1 MQHHRHVLARSDYR
15 HHLINKYIITG
26 CLSTSAVPKGWYI
39 PSPTQAFSPVT
50 RSKTSTSP
58 LPIARHST
66 GASRHHERNKD
77 TFSRLPNPATRTA
90 NTISSDMTNSAV
102 ISHRNKQNASQFC
115 AESPQPSP
123 RRVGM
128 NSFVTPCRGSHE
140 LVYEILLSAGA
151 SNSGREGEQGRV
163 LSLIP
168 ARHDT
173 MAETSRC
180 NSSTALSAH
189 DIKSGG
195 TDGSGTDNTAWLTL
209 ISPAHEAESHFWTHG
224 QHSACIL
231 MVHFNHDESGML
243 RIPLFSLLL
252 TLSVSLSCFV
262 IGLQH

>member
-1 MQHHRHVLARSDYR
+1 
-15 HHLINKYIITG
+15 
-26 CLSTSAVPKGWYI
+26 
-39 PSPTQAFSPVT
+39 
-50 RSKTSTSP
+50 
-58 LPIARHST
+58 
-66 GASRHHERNKD
+66 
-77 TFSRLPNPATRTA
+77 
-90 NTISSDMTNSAV
+90 
-102 ISHRNKQNASQFC
+102 
-115 AESPQPSP
+115 
-123 RRVGM
+123 M

-163 LSLIP
+163 LSLIS

-224 QHSACIL
+224 QEIKKVMLSQEEQDINEKEAVKDIYYPSEVCACI
-231 MVHFNHDESGML
+231 
-243 RIPLFSLLL
+243 SLS
-252 TLSVSLSCFV
+252 LSVFHALC
-262 IGLQH
+262 L